1 MERMKPRRTTGKSDN
16 SDRRNRSINSVNDGL
31 FDTASSTNIQRD
43 KSLFYDRWKVKETL
57 QKIAID
63 LLWRSHVTNSIIL
76 YVDVSRTFELV
87 FQSTNPR
94 IRFTISS

>member
-1 MERMKPRRTTGKSDN
+1 MKPRRTTGKSDN

-57 QKIAID
+57 QKNCDRSIMEIACDKFNHLI
-63 LLWRSHVTNSIIL
+63 RECVS
-76 YVDVSRTFELV
+76 YV
-87 FQSTNPR
+87 
-94 IRFTISS
+94 

>member
-1 MERMKPRRTTGKSDN
+1 MKPRRTTGKSDN

-57 QKIAID
+57 QKITIE
-63 LLWRSHVTNSIIL
+63 LLWRAHVTNSIIL
-76 YVDVSRTFELV
+76 YVDVSRTFKLV
-87 FQSTNPR
+87 FRSTNPR